1 VPQRCPTDDEVTA
14 RSSARPVRVNVS
26 ERRYA
31 GFGQR
36 LDPPP
41 SGASPQ
47 ISESDAV
54 RRGMAA
60 QPAGFD
66 PGPEPTV
73 ALASYSDDWGG
84 LKSDGADKDPIRDRL
99 AWALLFPHAV
109 TSEPTGS
116 GAPNPATTTTT
127 PPPCRLATVFVPVDA
142 NSGQVLSTKK
152 TEEPVIGG

>member
-1 VPQRCPTDDEVTA
+1 MSA
-14 RSSARPVRVNVS
+14 RSSAQPVRVEVS
-26 ERRYA
+26 ERRYG

-41 SGASPQ
+41 SGANPQ

-54 RRGMAA
+54 RRAMAA
-60 QPAGFD
+60 QPAEFD

-73 ALASYSDDWGG
+73 ALASYSDDSGRPNP
-84 LKSDGADKDPIRDRL
+84 DGTKEPIRDRL

-109 TSEPTGS
+109 TREPTRS

-127 PPPCRLATVFVPVDA
+127 PPPCTLATVFVPVDA
-142 NSGQVLSTKK
+142 NSGQVLPATK